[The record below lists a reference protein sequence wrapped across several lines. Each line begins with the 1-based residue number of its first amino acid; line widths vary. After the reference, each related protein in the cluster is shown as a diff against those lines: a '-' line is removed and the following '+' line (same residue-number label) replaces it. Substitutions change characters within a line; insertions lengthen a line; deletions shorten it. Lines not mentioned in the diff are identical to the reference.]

1 MMSEAFGHAVAAV
14 SVSRQTSML
23 TISSTPVRA
32 LLAITF
38 FYPVV
43 LCAIFF
49 PTPASDLREH
59 INLGLSL
66 PLYVW
71 NSPPLQ
77 TWTAGLIA
85 LTGARDAWLFVLVAQ
100 ILNFIGLFKLVQT
113 TKKFISPEA
122 AVPLVIMYCGSIY
135 YSAATPTMA
144 LNADQIQVPIWAG
157 CLYHAL
163 SAARD
168 NRWRDWLLTGVLL
181 GVAFLAKY
189 SSAVILAVLL
199 AVAFWLPAY
208 RGIFRNI
215 RFYVS
220 GILAFAITL
229 IHLIP
234 ELLYANVL
242 QYGVTRFDFNA
253 TLSIR
258 AMSAWHLVRSFL
270 FYGFP
275 MLIGL
280 AVLAR
285 HRDVGRP
292 RMPRDPAQRFIVLTA
307 IGTFI
312 AMLLMIVIGG
322 LDYST
327 RYTFAFYGFS
337 LLALLSVI
345 SIEPRGLRNYAN
357 VTLMI
362 WGGIVIGTLVYTQ
375 VFINR
380 GLREPAHAAAPML
393 SEAWVRQFSCGPAY
407 VLGDDRTVRAIA
419 IYFGRPV
426 LGVRLNDIDVPIW
439 LDKDRLRR
447 LGAIVITSPGTL
459 DAGMSDQWFLG
470 RTLTTI
476 TLPYRRTLR
485 TDQHTYQYY
494 FIPPQGC

>member
-1 MMSEAFGHAVAAV
+1 MSEALGHAFAAG

-23 TISSTPVRA
+23 TINSTPVRA

-38 FYPVV
+38 FYPIV

-49 PTPASDLREH
+49 PTPTSDLREH

-71 NSPPLQ
+71 NNPPLQ

-85 LTGARDAWLFVLVAQ
+85 LTGARDAWSFVLVAQ
-100 ILNFIGLFKLVQT
+100 ILNFIGLVKLVQT
-113 TKKFISPEA
+113 AKRFISPEA
-122 AVPLVIMYCGSIY
+122 AVPLVIMYCGSIF

-168 NRWRDWLLTGVLL
+168 NRWRDWLLTGVLI
-181 GVAFLAKY
+181 GAAFLAKY
-189 SSAVILAVLL
+189 SSAVILAVML
-199 AVAFWLPAY
+199 AVALWLPAY

-215 RFYVS
+215 RFYAA
-220 GILAFAITL
+220 GILAFAIML
-229 IHLIP
+229 VHLIP

-242 QYGVTRFDFNA
+242 HYGVTKFDLTA
-253 TLSIR
+253 TLANR
-258 AMSAWHLVRSFL
+258 ARSVGHLLRSFL

-280 AVLAR
+280 AILAR
-285 HRDVGRP
+285 RGDISRP
-292 RMPRDPAQRFIVLTA
+292 RMPHDPARQFIVLTA
-307 IGTFI
+307 AGICI
-312 AMLLMIVIGG
+312 VMLLMIVIGG
-322 LDYST
+322 LRYST
-327 RYTFAFYGFS
+327 RYTFAFYGLS

-345 SIEPRGLRNYAN
+345 SIEPRGLRDYAN

-375 VFINR
+375 LVINR
-380 GLREPAHAAAPML
+380 GLREPAHTAAPMVR
-393 SEAWVRQFSCGPAY
+393 EAWDRQFSCGPAY
-407 VLGDDRTVRAIA
+407 VLGDYRTERAIA

-426 LGVRLNDIDVPIW
+426 LGVGLNDIDVPIW
-439 LDKDRLRR
+439 FDKDRLQR
-447 LGAIVITSPGTL
+447 LGAIVITSPDTL
-459 DAGMSDQWFLG
+459 DFGKFDQWFLG

-494 FIPPQGC
+494 FIAPQGC